1 MNRILVVS
9 NRLPVT
15 VNKTDGKIRID
26 QSSGGLVTGLQS
38 LHKSHEVLWVGWPGI
53 STNKVKN
60 IQKELGKELEKKYL
74 YPIYLSDADVRYY
87 YNGFSNGTIWPL
99 FHYFPLKSESRME
112 WWNRYVKVNELF
124 ADEIVK
130 IYKKTDIIWVHD
142 YHLMLLPGLLR
153 ERLPRAAIGFFL
165 HIPFPSYE
173 IFRLL
178 PWRKQVLDGLI
189 GADLIAFHTHEYM
202 AHFLDNINLL
212 CGYESIFGRI
222 SMENRVVRVDALPM
236 GIDYEKFS
244 STSSSKQVTDI
255 VSSYKSRYK
264 EQCVIL
270 SVDRLDYTKGIVQRL
285 EAFKHFLG
293 KYPQFRAKIVFV
305 LLVVPSRT
313 KVEHYANLK
322 RQIDEIIGEINGK
335 YSTLDWS
342 PVQYIY
348 RSIPFDSLVAL
359 YRMADIALITPRRDG
374 MNLVAKEFIASKA
387 DQKGVLILSETAG
400 AAKELGEAII
410 VNPNSLDDVSQA
422 ILDAFNMSEEEQISR
437 NNIIQNRLIQNNIS
451 KWASEFLAKLIETK
465 KEQKKIQFKVLK
477 KEDKQRLIDDFRKS
491 KKRLMLLDYDGTLTS
506 FRDTPEL
513 AKPDREI
520 IQILIELAADP
531 RNEVVLIS
539 GRDRKS
545 LEAWFGELNI
555 NLVAEHGAW
564 TRRKDLGWQNVIQ
577 TRSEWKTPVFSLLE
591 TWVSRIPGS
600 FIEVKDYSIVWHY
613 RKVDPRLNELRIR
626 DIIIELLSI
635 TPNLGLQILKG
646 KKVIEV
652 KDRHINKGMVASTW
666 QKITASDFIL
676 AMGDDFTDEDMFSA
690 LSSNTWTIKVGPGT
704 SKANYSIKSPR
715 EVKIMLKELIKSMA
729 DKSI

>member
-1 MNRILVVS
+1 MNRILVIS

-15 VNKTDGKIRID
+15 VKRTDHKIKID

-53 STNKVKN
+53 SSSKVKN
-60 IQKELGKELEKKYL
+60 IHKELGNKLAEKYL
-74 YPIYLSDADVRYY
+74 YPIYLSDVDIQYY
-87 YNGFSNGTIWPL
+87 YNGFCNGTIWPL
-99 FHYFPLKSESRME
+99 FHYFPLKSVFKME

-130 IYKKTDIIWVHD
+130 IYKNTDTIWVHD

-153 ERLPRAAIGFFL
+153 ERLPGAAIGFFL

-222 SMENRVVRVDALPM
+222 SMENRVARVDALPM
-236 GIDYEKFS
+236 GIDYERFS
-244 STSSSKQVTDI
+244 STSSSKQVADI
-255 VSSYKSRYK
+255 VNSYRSRYK
-264 EQCVIL
+264 EQRVIL

-293 KYPQFRAKIVFV
+293 INPQYMAKIVFI

-313 KVEHYANLK
+313 KVEHYTNLK
-322 RQIDEIIGEINGK
+322 RQIDEVIGEINGK
-335 YSTLDWS
+335 YSTLGWS

-400 AAKELGEAII
+400 AAKELGEATI

-422 ILDAFNMSEEEQISR
+422 ILDALNMTEEEQISR
-437 NNIIQNRLIQNNIS
+437 NTIMQNRLIQNNVS
-451 KWASEFLAKLIETK
+451 KWANEFLAKLIETK
-465 KEQKKIQFKVLK
+465 KEQKKLQFKVLK
-477 KEDKQRLIDDFRKS
+477 KADKQRLINDFRKS

-506 FRDTPEL
+506 FRDTPDL

-545 LEAWFGELNI
+545 LEVWFGELNI
-555 NLVAEHGAW
+555 SLVAEHGAW
-564 TRRKDLGWQNVIQ
+564 TRRKDSDWQNVIQ
-577 TRSEWKTPVFSLLE
+577 TGSEWKTPVFSLLE

-600 FIEVKDYSIVWHY
+600 FIEVKDYSIAWHY
-613 RKVDPRLNELRIR
+613 RMVDPRLNELPIR
-626 DIIIELLSI
+626 DIICELLSI
-635 TPNLGLQILKG
+635 TTNLGLQILKG

-676 AMGDDFTDEDMFSA
+676 AMGDDFTDEDMFRA
-690 LSSNTWTIKVGPGT
+690 LSSNAWTIKVGPGT
-704 SKANYSIKSPR
+704 SKANYSIKSPH
-715 EVKIMLKELIKSMA
+715 EVKIMLKELI
-729 DKSI
+729 